1 MVWFLDQKSGCPH
14 GTEMMGEEDLTG
26 LVRGG
31 GLGCRA
37 FTWLLERE
45 SWCWMELQQT

>member
-31 GLGCRA
+31 DWVAEHSLG
-37 FTWLLERE
+37 F
-45 SWCWMELQQT
+45 